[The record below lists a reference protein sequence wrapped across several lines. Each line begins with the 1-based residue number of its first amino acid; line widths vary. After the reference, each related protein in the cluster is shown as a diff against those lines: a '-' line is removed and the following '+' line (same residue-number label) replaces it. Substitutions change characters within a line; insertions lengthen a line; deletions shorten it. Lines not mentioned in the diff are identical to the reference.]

1 MSTKPGIE
9 DAATAAARCRRRAG
23 WSVTLLL
30 AALALVAFSQII
42 TRSAAP
48 GVAASQPIAPGA
60 FYGAWVLTPAIVTI
74 VLAIVLRQVVPALA
88 IGILLGAFMLV
99 PFPPAGT
106 SFGTGFVAGVQL
118 SLEHYLV
125 GALADHGHVKV
136 IVFTLLIAGMVG
148 VIAANGGTGAV
159 VNAVARWGSTRR
171 RGQVVTWFAGLI
183 VFFDDYANAMIIG
196 PAMRP
201 VCDRLRIS
209 RAKLAYI
216 VDSTAAP
223 VSSLAVISTWIGY
236 EIGCIQ
242 AGLDQLAARP
252 DFLADVGGYQAFIT
266 SLPFRFYPILAL
278 VLVLLIGLLDRDFG
292 PMLRAEREAL
302 RTPPAE
308 PGAAEAAVVGRAW
321 WAIFPVVVLVVL
333 TLVLL
338 VLPGWRAVDWGMFQ
352 PPPGMGY
359 ALGAVHAV
367 IGQADAFNPILY
379 AGAAALL
386 SAVVISLATGA
397 LTLPQTIDSATE
409 AMSRLVPTL
418 IVLVLA
424 WTLSATMKDL
434 QLAEVAVGLLRSAGF
449 DDPFRLRALPVCIF
463 AAACVVSFA
472 TGTSW
477 GTMGILCPA
486 TVTIAA
492 GLVPVLSPAEA
503 QHVFYA
509 SVGAVLAGAVF
520 GDHCS
525 PISDTTVLSS
535 LATGCTL
542 ESHVWTQ
549 MPYAVVVA
557 AVSMLCGDVFVRYT
571 DLPPWGGLLLGA
583 VLLLVIV
590 RVFGRQPTTS

>member
-1 MSTKPGIE
+1 
-9 DAATAAARCRRRAG
+9 
-23 WSVTLLL
+23 
-30 AALALVAFSQII
+30 
-42 TRSAAP
+42 
-48 GVAASQPIAPGA
+48 
-60 FYGAWVLTPAIVTI
+60 
-74 VLAIVLRQVVPALA
+74 
-88 IGILLGAFMLV
+88 
-99 PFPPAGT
+99 
-106 SFGTGFVAGVQL
+106 
-118 SLEHYLV
+118 
-125 GALADHGHVKV
+125 
-136 IVFTLLIAGMVG
+136 
-148 VIAANGGTGAV
+148 
-159 VNAVARWGSTRR
+159 
-171 RGQVVTWFAGLI
+171 
-183 VFFDDYANAMIIG
+183 
-196 PAMRP
+196 
-201 VCDRLRIS
+201 
-209 RAKLAYI
+209 
-216 VDSTAAP
+216 
-223 VSSLAVISTWIGY
+223 
-236 EIGCIQ
+236 
-242 AGLDQLAARP
+242 
-252 DFLADVGGYQAFIT
+252 
-266 SLPFRFYPILAL
+266 
-278 VLVLLIGLLDRDFG
+278 
-292 PMLRAEREAL
+292 
-302 RTPPAE
+302 
-308 PGAAEAAVVGRAW
+308 
-321 WAIFPVVVLVVL
+321 
-333 TLVLL
+333 
-338 VLPGWRAVDWGMFQ
+338 
-352 PPPGMGY
+352 MGY

-571 DLPPWGGLLLGA
+571 DLPPWGGLLLGG
-583 VLLLVIV
+583 VLLLVMV
-590 RVFGRQPTTS
+590 RGFGRGPTTS